1 MYSNLRSVFE
11 IKSNL
16 NRVDFLKKAN
26 QVNCMSIPVS
36 LTNADTGHQFVFVLL
51 ERKAQRS
58 IPQPKK
64 VKLSLKFQGLL
75 YGREGI
81 SEYQ

>member
-1 MYSNLRSVFE
+1 
-11 IKSNL
+11 
-16 NRVDFLKKAN
+16 
-26 QVNCMSIPVS
+26 MSIPVS